1 MSWARPAGRQ
11 RPGLQA
17 VGLIALMCGC
27 GSEPCSNQVVSAT
40 PSPGNELTA
49 VVFLRHCEGQSP
61 SAQVSIL
68 PAGRSLPNESGNVFI
83 ATTRNENSPAGKEPL
98 VTVEWFGRNRLRI
111 THPRTA
117 RIHKQRRSEAAV
129 VIQYVSDS

>member
-1 MSWARPAGRQ
+1 MSWARQAARQ
-11 RPGLQA
+11 RSKLHA
-17 VGLIALMCGC
+17 AALIALMWGC
-27 GSEPCSNQVVSAT
+27 RSAPCSNQVVSAT

-49 VVFLRHCEGQSP
+49 VVFLRHCEGKSP

-68 PAGRSLPNESGNVFI
+68 PAGRTLPNESANVFI
-83 ATTRNENSPAGKEPL
+83 ATTQNENPPAGKGPL

-111 THPRTA
+111 THERTA
-117 RIHKQRRSEAAV
+117 RIHKQRRNEAAV